1 MKYEINNIT
10 TQLGLYGSCV
20 HDNINENFKLQDL
33 ENLFTCTKGG
43 LIGDFGHSGTRFLG
57 AMHPIGDIL
66 IFKDDN
72 SQKEQF
78 EQNFNKTTGGVI
90 SPNKNF
96 GPGFGLAIA
105 ALIFMLIS
113 ICLACR
119 SRNLTVKINSS
130 VYIVLWILIQLLVE
144 INGQM
149 RNFKP
154 KFHDDH
160 LRRYLHTATFINSNL
175 YILGGRSNYD
185 NDTGK
190 QFFYYNFDA
199 PLYVNN
205 MYWNNETSINIV
217 PSHRGAAAV
226 NGGTNNEKLIL
237 YTGNSDN
244 FTDPLIYSFD
254 IRTNLWTSLKTTN
267 NDIIIGKNQL
277 QGVVDHKK
285 KMYLFGGRATNNID
299 GDLNDMLIL
308 DTINLSWK
316 KGNSINAPSP
326 RRNYGATFLPN
337 NNNIIY
343 IGGVNGGDH
352 LPLDEVYLYD
362 TINDVWSKKM
372 TSGKIPSKRDA
383 FSAVLGLDGNR
394 VIIFGGFGIS
404 SKDALY
410 VLNLTNFEWKV
421 PFVIGEI
428 PASRYWH
435 KANVISDYMV
445 VTFGTGYE
453 NSNDSD
459 VLFLDIKNN
468 DMYEWSHIF
477 DPVPSKS
484 RVQSITPSTNNK
496 NSSNKLVMIYSVIG
510 SLIGGICL
518 LVGIFILRKW
528 NKNNKV
534 NNIPDGKEEGIIA
547 GQDVKPTN

>member
-1 MKYEINNIT
+1 MIK
-10 TQLGLYGSCV
+10 
-20 HDNINENFKLQDL
+20 
-33 ENLFTCTKGG
+33 
-43 LIGDFGHSGTRFLG
+43 
-57 AMHPIGDIL
+57 
-66 IFKDDN
+66 
-72 SQKEQF
+72 
-78 EQNFNKTTGGVI
+78 
-90 SPNKNF
+90 
-96 GPGFGLAIA
+96 
-105 ALIFMLIS
+105 
-113 ICLACR
+113 
-119 SRNLTVKINSS
+119 NSS

-154 KFHDDH
+154 KFYDDH

-199 PLYVNN
+199 PLYVEN

-217 PSHRGAAAV
+217 PSHRGAAAF

-277 QGVVDHKK
+277 HGVVDHKK

-299 GDLNDMLIL
+299 GDLNDLLIL

-326 RRNYGATFLPN
+326 RRNYGATFLPS

-410 VLNLTNFEWKV
+410 VLDLTNFEWKV

-484 RVQSITPSTNNK
+484 RVQSITPSTNN
-496 NSSNKLVMIYSVIG
+496 NNNSNKLVIIYSVIG

-534 NNIPDGKEEGIIA
+534 NNIPDGKKEGIIA

>member
-1 MKYEINNIT
+1 
-10 TQLGLYGSCV
+10 
-20 HDNINENFKLQDL
+20 
-33 ENLFTCTKGG
+33 
-43 LIGDFGHSGTRFLG
+43 
-57 AMHPIGDIL
+57 
-66 IFKDDN
+66 
-72 SQKEQF
+72 
-78 EQNFNKTTGGVI
+78 
-90 SPNKNF
+90 
-96 GPGFGLAIA
+96 
-105 ALIFMLIS
+105 
-113 ICLACR
+113 
-119 SRNLTVKINSS
+119 
-130 VYIVLWILIQLLVE
+130 
-144 INGQM
+144 M

-160 LRRYLHTATFINSNL
+160 LKRYLHTATFINSNL

-199 PLYVNN
+199 PFYVKN

-237 YTGNSDN
+237 YTGNSA
-244 FTDPLIYSFD
+244 DPLIYSFD
-254 IRTNLWTSLKTTN
+254 TRTNLWTSLKTTN

-277 QGVVDHKK
+277 QGVVDYKK
-285 KMYLFGGRATNNID
+285 KMYLFGGRTTNNID

-343 IGGVNGGDH
+343 IGGVNDDNH

-362 TINDVWSKKM
+362 TINDIWSKKM
-372 TSGKIPSKRDA
+372 TSGTIPSKRDA

-410 VLNLTNFEWKV
+410 VLDLTNFEWKV
-421 PFVIGEI
+421 PYVIGEI

-468 DMYEWSHIF
+468 DIYEWSNF
-477 DPVPSKS
+477 FVSPKS
-484 RVQSITPSTNNK
+484 RIQSTPSTNN
-496 NSSNKLVMIYSVIG
+496 NGSSKFVIIYSVIG
-510 SLIGGICL
+510 SLIIGGICL

-534 NNIPDGKEEGIIA
+534 NNIPDEKEEGIIA